1 VRNPTLIIDITG
13 GYGPVVGRPLRWSV
27 TFADL
32 TDAERLAADELLDDP
47 PPSSS
52 VPDARTFTLTVG
64 GNDGPTTQVVVND
77 SNAPVALRSL
87 LEHAFRESVERP
99 R

>member
-1 VRNPTLIIDITG
+1 MLTIDITG

-27 TFADL
+27 ALADL
-32 TDAERLAADELLDDP
+32 TDEERLALDELLDDP
-47 PPSSS
+47 PPSAS

-64 GNDGPTTQVVVND
+64 GYDDPATQVVVND
-77 SNAPVALRSL
+77 SNAPAALRSV
-87 LEHAFRESVERP
+87 LERAFREAVERA

>member
-1 VRNPTLIIDITG
+1 MLVIDITG

-27 TFADL
+27 PLADL
-32 TDAERLAADELLDDP
+32 TEAERLALDELLDDP

-52 VPDARTFTLTVG
+52 VPDARTFALTIDTS
-64 GNDGPTTQVVVND
+64 DGHATQVVVND